1 MTRFRSPRAL
11 ARNHGAAGIG
21 TGGFFWERLTTA
33 ALIPLGAVLLLAL
46 LGMSESGLTLAEA
59 RGWLGHPVNAAI
71 MIVFFTLA
79 MINAYLCSRTLI
91 EDYLHQPA
99 LNLLALIGLMVV
111 TVVLG
116 VTAVMAVLST
126 LFGG

>member
-1 MTRFRSPRAL
+1 
-11 ARNHGAAGIG
+11 
-21 TGGFFWERLTTA
+21 
-33 ALIPLGAVLLLAL
+33 
-46 LGMSESGLTLAEA
+46 
-59 RGWLGHPVNAAI
+59 